1 MGKKGAVR
9 MLFDKALVR
18 EKLLN
23 WEETLQGYTL
33 PDWEALPALPLYMD
47 QVVYLLNQYLSLPPV
62 QEEERIVTP
71 AMINNYVKL
80 KIIPAPVKKRYSRAH
95 LAYLLMVC
103 VMKQTLNTADIRRL
117 LPGNPDEETARATY
131 AAFVGAF
138 HGMKD
143 YFAEEVRKA
152 SKPIWEEDGP
162 AVSQLI
168 FEASAAANLSKLL
181 AEQLILLGMEETE
194 SPGGK

>member
-1 MGKKGAVR
+1 

-23 WEETLQGYTL
+23 WEETLQGYSL

-47 QVVYLLNQYLSLPPV
+47 QVVYLLNQYLSVPPA
-62 QEEERIVTP
+62 QEEERAVTP

-80 KIIPAPVKKRYSRAH
+80 KIIPAPVKKRYSREH

-117 LPGNPDEETARATY
+117 LPGNPAQETARTTY
-131 AAFVGAF
+131 ASFVSAF
-138 HGMKD
+138 HDMKA
-143 YFAEEVRKA
+143 YYAAEVRKA
-152 SKPIWEEDGP
+152 AKPVWEENGP
-162 AVSQLI
+162 EVSQLI
-168 FEASAAANLSKLL
+168 FKASAAANLSKLL
-181 AEQLILLGMEETE
+181 AEQLILLGTEEPRETGE
-194 SPGGK
+194 A